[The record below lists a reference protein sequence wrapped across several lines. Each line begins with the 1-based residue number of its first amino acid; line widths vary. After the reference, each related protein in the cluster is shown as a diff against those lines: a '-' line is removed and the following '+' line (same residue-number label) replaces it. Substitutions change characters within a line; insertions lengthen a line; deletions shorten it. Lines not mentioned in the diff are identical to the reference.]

1 MKNLKKLSVLAAVLV
16 VAAMF
21 LTSCGG
27 ALKDDP
33 AVGNWTMTEVEYAG
47 QTLSAADLKSTGVM
61 NEMPTMEVREDGTC
75 TFTFMEQSG
84 DGEVTPKDGKYEI
97 SDDSDQTLMFE
108 IKDGKLRL
116 DYKQMNMVM
125 IFENK

>member
-33 AVGNWTMTEVEYAG
+33 AVGNWQMTEVEYAG
-47 QTLSAADLKSTGVM
+47 QTLSANDLKSTGIM
-61 NEMPTMEVREDGTC
+61 KEMPSMEIREDGTC

-84 DGEVTPKDGKYEI
+84 DGKITPKDGKYEI
-97 SDDSDQTLMFE
+97 TDDSKETLTFE
-108 IKDGKLRL
+108 IKDNKLRL
-116 DYKQMNMVM
+116 DYAQMNMVM
-125 IFENK
+125 IFEK